1 MNFNR
6 DKSSVFSS
14 TGVFIFLAAFIFLGI
29 SVILSKTVENIAL
42 LMGFVFMIAFVV
54 SFLITSWLKKNLDD
68 IKYLV
73 DRINK
78 NDLISDVD
86 RQGNGF
92 TNEIFQNLI
101 ITISEL
107 KKNFKSQVE
116 VATAVSD
123 IGQKLSEI
131 SCESSKT
138 MDAISSSSEVTSE
151 NSEKQSDMLQ
161 KVTSRAENI
170 VFSLNRMD
178 KEMDE
183 TVAFTSKSIAST
195 EKGIESTVQVQNKM
209 KITRDMSVETAEK
222 VNGLKKSSEDIVK
235 LLSLISALSNQTNM
249 LALNAS
255 IEAARAGEHGLG
267 FAVVADEVRKL
278 SNETS
283 NISHSIEAVI
293 KNIQNEVNLIGES
306 MTKETTDMEESYRMI
321 LKNIDDFYLIK
332 DSLRES
338 LARINDMSNE
348 IKKVNQ
354 SGQDI
359 AKDITKATNFSKE
372 ISSLMQENTA
382 AVILQNQRELE
393 IQKVMDKLRDESNY
407 MLEYVTSKVM
417 EGKMLREVQHIKK
430 WVENNKVNNDSI
442 TKLCKETGM
451 DIIYITDEKGVVKHC
466 NDKQALGLNLYD
478 VDSSFSALR
487 NGSKKFIA
495 TPIKK
500 RIEDDE
506 LYKFLAIVNEKGAIY
521 EVGLSMN
528 SLLQF

>member
-1 MNFNR
+1 MDGANNTN
-6 DKSSVFSS
+6 
-14 TGVFIFLAAFIFLGI
+14 TG
-29 SVILSKTVENIAL
+29 
-42 LMGFVFMIAFVV
+42 
-54 SFLITSWLKKNLDD
+54 ITSSLPNIIHADKTILLKFEKSAKLP
-68 IKYLV
+68 I
-73 DRINK
+73 
-78 NDLISDVD
+78 
-86 RQGNGF
+86 GP
-92 TNEIFQNLI
+92 
-101 ITISEL
+101 TISRPGPML
-107 KKNFKSQVE
+107 LI
-116 VATAVSD
+116 VAKTAVND
-123 IGQKLSEI
+123 
-131 SCESSKT
+131 
-138 MDAISSSSEVTSE
+138 V
-151 NSEKQSDMLQ
+151 
-161 KVTSRAENI
+161 V
-170 VFSLNRMD
+170 
-178 KEMDE
+178 
-183 TVAFTSKSIAST
+183 KS
-195 EKGIESTVQVQNKM
+195 
-209 KITRDMSVETAEK
+209 
-222 VNGLKKSSEDIVK
+222 
-235 LLSLISALSNQTNM
+235 
-249 LALNAS
+249 
-255 IEAARAGEHGLG
+255 
-267 FAVVADEVRKL
+267 KL

-306 MTKETTDMEESYRMI
+306 MTKETTHMEESYRMI